1 MTSSAD
7 GGAGTA
13 AEEYN
18 RIFESLVDGPDDLV
32 GMIAY
37 GRYKWAKREWIQ
49 QQCSEM
55 GRSPGP
61 AAMKSYAAHW
71 TDSQLGS
78 LNETAE
84 SALSEFTLN
93 ILQSEAP
100 RIEAEALKQAQ
111 SFWTDVWA
119 GVVGAFAYTLLLIA
133 FAIILRI
140 AGVDLVDIIRAAPE
154 LTSQPKTMAVVP

>member
-1 MTSSAD
+1 MSSSAD
-7 GGAGTA
+7 GGAGAA
-13 AEEYN
+13 AEDYN

-49 QQCSEM
+49 QQ
-55 GRSPGP
+55 RSVAGQTPD
-61 AAMKSYAAHW
+61 ATALKAYAEHW

-93 ILQSEAP
+93 ILQSETP

-140 AGVDLVDIIRAAPE
+140 AGIDLLEVIKNSTANP
-154 LTSQPKTMAVVP
+154 